1 MRQAPQN
8 MIHTVWEWMQFN
20 FWFGLLCLAAGLTVL
35 VPLLLS
41 KSFRVRFLRSSW
53 DLEVIGVV
61 TLAIA
66 ILMVGLYNHLGASG
80 V

>member
-1 MRQAPQN
+1 LINA
-8 MIHTVWEWMQFN
+8 VWEWMQFN
-20 FWFGLLCLAAGLTVL
+20 FWAGPLCLVAGLVVAAT
-35 VPLLLS
+35 LLLFT
-41 KSFRVRFLRSSW
+41 SFRERFLRSNL

-66 ILMVGLYNHLGASG
+66 LFMVGLYNHLGASG